1 MTHVTFI
8 HGIGNKP
15 PADELLDLWKGTLA
29 DHGLDLDAQGVSS
42 QMVYWADL
50 LYPAPLEE
58 AQYEAAETQV
68 QQQEVPEIGLRWVVE
83 AQGDEA
89 RFIASLA
96 GTIGYEELAT
106 DAPAIEPVDVT
117 LAEFE
122 ATGAEAA
129 AVGFERVP
137 IPWWL
142 KRRLMKIFLR
152 DVEHY
157 LFDVDFSPRPG
168 EHHRIQTE
176 IRRRTIEALQHGDE
190 QAGGHVV
197 VSHSLGT
204 VIAYDCLKR
213 VGDCP
218 AVDALLTIG
227 SPLGLDEVQ
236 DRLRPEWSRDDGF
249 PDKLEGRW
257 ANVFDRLDPV
267 AGFDPDL
274 ANDFRRHGDP
284 CITDIDEP
292 NEGTWRHSIVKYLR
306 GAKLRAELAAMLAA
320 A

>member
-157 LFDVDFSPRPG
+157 PSMSTSARA
-168 EHHRIQTE
+168 R
-176 IRRRTIEALQHGDE
+176 A
-190 QAGGHVV
+190 
-197 VSHSLGT
+197 S
-204 VIAYDCLKR
+204 
-213 VGDCP
+213 
-218 AVDALLTIG
+218 TIG
-227 SPLGLDEVQ
+227 S
-236 DRLRPEWSRDDGF
+236 RPRSGGARSR
-249 PDKLEGRW
+249 
-257 ANVFDRLDPV
+257 
-267 AGFDPDL
+267 
-274 ANDFRRHGDP
+274 P
-284 CITDIDEP
+284 CRTATSRP
-292 NEGTWRHSIVKYLR
+292 AGTWSSRTAS
-306 GAKLRAELAAMLAA
+306 GP
-320 A
+320 